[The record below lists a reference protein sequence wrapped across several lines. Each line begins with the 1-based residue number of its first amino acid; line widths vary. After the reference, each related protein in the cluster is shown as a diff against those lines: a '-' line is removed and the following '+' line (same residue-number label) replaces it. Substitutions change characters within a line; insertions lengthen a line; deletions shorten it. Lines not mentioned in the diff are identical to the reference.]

1 MLRTEVAPYT
11 REGLLQARAK
21 EKCLS
26 SMCHHVSNDEY
37 YGLPFLLEPFQRENM
52 WLPIFA
58 TGRMV
63 DGRWKRHYRRAIFCL
78 PSGYGKTEMAAGLIL
93 VIATTEVVYN
103 GQYGVVAS
111 SIDQV
116 KNIFEK
122 IATMIKLD
130 PVLSK
135 QWSIGSKMIEHR
147 ETGAK
152 IMVFP
157 NKADALESWHLNV
170 VVFDEMHVYKD
181 SKVWDAALKGQKVLA
196 NPLAIGIT
204 TAGDAREGFLW
215 DTLQNAHK
223 DPGLYLYWL
232 GLDDDADLDKRED
245 WEPLMVA
252 SWVTWESIED
262 QRNSATSR
270 RSFER
275 YTANRF
281 PKDKDDYSCFT
292 ARQLDA
298 CMSAENDWD
307 WNRPFT
313 LGIDGATSGDSFAI
327 EGYQRFTEDEGVE
340 HHNVREWVFDE
351 PDEDTGRY
359 PLNDIMEL
367 VAGIYQQHYPA
378 VVGIDPNRMIVM
390 SAQLKDVYGVET
402 VSFPQNNAVM
412 CQASQLVIHL
422 VKSGKLRL
430 SGCPKTR
437 EHLANTVE
445 DDKDSYGVRFG
456 KNSRRDKIDAAIAL
470 AIAVLGYDKLVGDG
484 GGWGTFNG

>member
-1 MLRTEVAPYT
+1 MRRTSTEPYS
-11 REGLLQARAK
+11 REGLMQARAK

-26 SMCHHVSNDEY
+26 SMCRHVANDSY
-37 YGLPFLLEPFQRENM
+37 YGQPFLLEPFQRENM
-52 WLPIFA
+52 WLPVF
-58 TGRMV
+58 GSGQMV
-63 DGRWKRHYRRAIFCL
+63 DGQWRRKYRRAIFCL
-78 PSGYGKTEMAAGLIL
+78 PSGYGKTEMAAAIVLT
-93 VIATTEVVYN
+93 VATTEVVYN
-103 GQYGVVAS
+103 GEYGVVAS
-111 SIDQV
+111 SLEQV
-116 KNIFEK
+116 GKIFNK
-122 IATMIKLD
+122 IGTMIKLD
-130 PVLSK
+130 PTLSR
-135 QWSIGSKMIEHR
+135 QWEIGTKVITHR

-157 NKADALESWHLNV
+157 NKADALEGWHLNV
-170 VVFDEMHVYKD
+170 VIFDEMHVYKD
-181 SKVWDAALKGQKVLA
+181 SKVWDAALKGQKVLN

-215 DTLQNAHK
+215 DTLESGMN
-223 DPGLYLYWL
+223 DPGMYIYWL
-232 GLDDDADLDKRED
+232 GMDDGQDIDDPKS

-281 PKDKDDYSCFT
+281 PMDKDAYSCFT
-292 ARQLDA
+292 AKQLDA
-298 CMSAENDWD
+298 CMKAENDWD
-307 WNRPFT
+307 WQQPFT

-327 EGYQRFTEDEGVE
+327 EGYQRFTDEDGEE

-367 VAGIYQQHYPA
+367 IAGIYQQYYPA
-378 VVGIDPNRMIVM
+378 VIGIDPNRMIVM
-390 SAQLKDVYGVET
+390 SAQLQDVYGVET

-412 CQASQLVIHL
+412 CQATQLVYHL
-422 VKSGKLRL
+422 VKSGALRL

-437 EHLANTVE
+437 EHLANTIEE
-445 DDKDSYGVRFG
+445 DKGSYGVRFG
-456 KNSRRDKIDAAIAL
+456 KNSHRDKIDAAIAL

>member
-1 MLRTEVAPYT
+1 MRRTSVEPYT
-11 REGLLQARAK
+11 RDGLLQARAK
-21 EKCLS
+21 ERCLS
-26 SMCHHVSNDEY
+26 TMCRHVANDDY
-37 YGLPFLLEPFQRENM
+37 YARPFLLEPFQRENM
-52 WLPIFA
+52 WLPVF
-58 TGRMV
+58 GSGEVV
-63 DGRWKRHYRRAIFCL
+63 DGQWRRRYRRAIFCL
-78 PSGYGKTEMAAGLIL
+78 PSGYGKTEMAAAIVLT
-93 VIATTEVVYN
+93 IATTEVVYN
-103 GQYGVVAS
+103 GEYGVVAS
-111 SIDQV
+111 SLDQV
-116 KNIFEK
+116 GK
-122 IATMIKLD
+122 IYNKIVTMIKLD

-135 QWSIGSKMIEHR
+135 QWDTGKKVITHL

-157 NKADALESWHLNV
+157 NKADALEGWHLNV

-181 SKVWDAALKGQKVLA
+181 SRVWDAALKGQKVLT

-215 DTLQNAHK
+215 DTLEK
-223 DPGLYLYWL
+223 GMEDPGMYIYWL

-262 QRNSATSR
+262 QRGSATSR

-281 PKDKDDYSCFT
+281 PKDRDDYSCFT
-292 ARQLDA
+292 HGELAACARR
-298 CMSAENDWD
+298 ENRWD
-307 WNRPFT
+307 WERPFA

-327 EGYQRFTEDEGVE
+327 VGYQRFTDEEGE

-351 PDEDTGRY
+351 PDEETGRY

-367 VAGIYQQHYPA
+367 VAFIYQEYFPA

-390 SAQLKDVYGVET
+390 SSQLKDMYGVDT

-422 VKSGKLRL
+422 VKSGAL
-430 SGCPKTR
+430 SLQGCPKTLD
-437 EHLANTVE
+437 HLANTVE
-445 DDKDSYGVRFG
+445 DDKGGYGARFG
-456 KNSRRDKIDAAIAL
+456 KNSRKDKIDAAIAL

-484 GGWGTFNG
+484 DMYATFND